1 MGYSLRSKRFRA
13 SSARK
18 VGRGRKKKKGMTP
31 SIFFNP
37 ALTFA
42 QLLDWKRLLRRLH
55 CMRCGYILF
64 LGLNFIFLNF
74 KSNYYTLS

>member
-18 VGRGRKKKKGMTP
+18 VGREQKKKKGMTP
-31 SIFFNP
+31 SIFFAP

-42 QLLDWKRLLRRLH
+42 QLLDWKPLLRRLH
-55 CMRCGYILF
+55 CIHCGYILF
-64 LGLNFIFLNF
+64 LRLNFIFLNF
-74 KSNYYTLS
+74 KSNYYT

>member
-18 VGRGRKKKKGMTP
+18 VGRKKKGMPP

-42 QLLDWKRLLRRLH
+42 QLLDWKRFLRRLH
-55 CMRCGYILF
+55 YIRCGYILF